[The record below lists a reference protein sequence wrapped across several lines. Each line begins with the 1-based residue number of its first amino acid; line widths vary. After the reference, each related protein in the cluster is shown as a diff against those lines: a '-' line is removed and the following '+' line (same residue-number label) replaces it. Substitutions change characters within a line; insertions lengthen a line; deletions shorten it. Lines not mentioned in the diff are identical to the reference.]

1 MSADDS
7 RAWSGRIT
15 RYDVTD
21 STNERALAAI
31 ANGEARHGDVFV
43 AREQTRG
50 RGRRGATW
58 HSPPGE
64 GLYFSIALLPR
75 RPVSPPALTMASGL
89 AVWRALRA
97 LGLLGVEL
105 KWPND
110 LFVGRAKLVGILVET
125 RGLDPRAPHYVVG
138 VGINVA
144 QRTFAP
150 ELLAERAVTSL
161 ALCGVERSTDDVLR
175 AALAELEPA
184 LERAVR
190 ESEAAPS
197 TSWDTARTETTAR
210 EYAEAAGLLGARVCV
225 EAPQGEGPRG
235 EIRGRLR
242 DLETCRGLELE
253 LELEMERTGSGSGTG
268 AGTGADTGAAVA
280 GNAGAETSSASP
292 DAGRAVLRW
301 IPLEHVR
308 ALTKL

>member
-1 MSADDS
+1 MSANDS

-43 AREQTRG
+43 SREQTRG

-75 RPVSPPALTMASGL
+75 QPVSPPALTMASGL

-97 LGLLGVEL
+97 IGLREVEL

-144 QRTFAP
+144 QRNFAP

-161 ALCGVERSTDDVLR
+161 ALCGVERATDDVLH
-175 AALAELEPA
+175 AVLAELEPV
-184 LERAVR
+184 LERAIA
-190 ESEAAPS
+190 ESEP
-197 TSWDTARTETTAR
+197 TSDPQSDAGRATAR
-210 EYAEAAGLLGARVCV
+210 EYAEAAGLIGARVCV
-225 EAPQGEGPRG
+225 EAPQGEGPRS
-235 EIRGRLR
+235 EIRGCL
-242 DLETCRGLELE
+242 RGLDAH
-253 LELEMERTGSGSGTG
+253 RG
-268 AGTGADTGAAVA
+268 VA
-280 GNAGAETSSASP
+280 IEPEPGNAGEDSAGGI
-292 DAGRAVLRW
+292 AGQPRAALRW